1 MAPSNFDALILRRE
15 LNLIRAYA
23 SDAEG
28 QRAYLAYISEGIAKS
43 IDWEMVMKYQR
54 KNGSL
59 FNSPSTTAA
68 AFKILQNADCLKY
81 LGSVLE
87 KFGSAVPAVYPF
99 DMYARLSM
107 VDSLQRL
114 GIDRHFKEE
123 IRSVLDEAY
132 KLWLQGDE
140 SIHLDSSTCAMTFRL
155 LRVSGY
161 DVSSEPLTRFS
172 EDHII
177 NYLGGRM
184 KDIGAILEIFR
195 ASEMIIHQEELV
207 LEKQN
212 LTTSS
217 FLKQELLRTSTNTDH
232 ERKKYIGQEV
242 NEALALP
249 YHANLGRLS
258 SRRAIEHYETDSI
271 RILKTSYCS
280 TVRNKYFLKLAIED
294 FNMCQSIHRDELKN
308 LSRWV
313 AENRLD
319 KLKFARQKLA
329 YCYFSGAATLFAPEL
344 SEARISWAKNGVLT
358 TVVDDF
364 FDVGGSED
372 ELLSLIQL
380 MEKWDVDLSV
390 DCCSEQVEIIFLA
403 LHNTISEIG
412 AQASV
417 RQGRSVT
424 KHVIE
429 IWLDLLKSMLREAQW
444 TKHKTV
450 PTMDEY
456 MTNGC
461 VSFALGP
468 IVLPALYL
476 VGPKLSDNVVCHP
489 ELHNLCRLMSTCGR
503 LLNDIQGFKRE
514 SGQGKLNAVSLSLI
528 HGSGLAT
535 EEETINEMKSFV
547 KSKRRELFR
556 LVLQDKDSIV
566 PRACKDLFWKMSQV
580 LHLFYANEDGFTSNE
595 LIDVVKGVIEEPVG
609 CCDL

>member
-1 MAPSNFDALILRRE
+1 
-15 LNLIRAYA
+15 
-23 SDAEG
+23 
-28 QRAYLAYISEGIAKS
+28 
-43 IDWEMVMKYQR
+43 
-54 KNGSL
+54 
-59 FNSPSTTAA
+59 
-68 AFKILQNADCLKY
+68 
-81 LGSVLE
+81 
-87 KFGSAVPAVYPF
+87 
-99 DMYARLSM
+99 MYARLSM

-161 DVSSEPLTRFS
+161 DVSS
-172 EDHII
+172 
-177 NYLGGRM
+177 GGHM

-217 FLKQELLRTSTNTDH
+217 FLKQELLRTSTNADH
-232 ERKKYIGQEV
+232 ECKKYIGQEV

-249 YHANLGRLS
+249 YYANLGRLS
-258 SRRAIEHYETDSI
+258 SRRAIEHYETDCT
-271 RILKTSYCS
+271 RILKTSYRSS

-294 FNMCQSIHRDELKN
+294 FNMCQSIHHDELKN

-344 SEARISWAKNGVLT
+344 SEARIWWAKNGVLT

-372 ELLSLIQL
+372 ELLNLIQL

-412 AQASV
+412 AKAYV

-476 VGPKLSDNVVCHP
+476 VGPKLSDNIVGHP

-547 KSKRRELFR
+547 K
-556 LVLQDKDSIV
+556 
-566 PRACKDLFWKMSQV
+566 
-580 LHLFYANEDGFTSNE
+580 
-595 LIDVVKGVIEEPVG
+595 
-609 CCDL
+609 